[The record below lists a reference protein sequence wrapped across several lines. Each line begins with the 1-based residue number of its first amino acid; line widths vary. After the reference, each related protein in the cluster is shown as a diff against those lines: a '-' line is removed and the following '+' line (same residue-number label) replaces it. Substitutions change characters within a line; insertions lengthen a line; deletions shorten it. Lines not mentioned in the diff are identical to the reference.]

1 MKQVVD
7 VAVTTSDLVRGL
19 IQGLKVNDMVVPKRH
34 HTLRFN
40 FDGHQ
45 LPNLTFDYKLT
56 NMDLQTFVVKHSD
69 LCVI

>member
-1 MKQVVD
+1 M
-7 VAVTTSDLVRGL
+7 L
-19 IQGLKVNDMVVPKRH
+19 VPKSH

-45 LPNLTFDYKLT
+45 LPKLTFDYKLT
-56 NMDLQTFVVKHSD
+56 NMDLQTFVVKHGD